1 MFCHCGKPI
10 FVFMNFN
17 MPLNNTHNVSWC
29 GATQFLVLKCRK
41 RLPWCLS
48 QPLLEIKTPA
58 TIMDDQK
65 IPNNY
70 LYSCIILFKCV
81 WIQIAFR
88 IDIIFI
94 YTLIRDNLLEACA
107 FSEGM
112 GEEIRVEFI
121 IDVDAVKKAGE
132 TVSIAVVLA
141 SGWNNMIWYVQ
152 H

>member
-1 MFCHCGKPI
+1 MFEYK
-10 FVFMNFN
+10 FYQRNF
-17 MPLNNTHNVSWC
+17 
-29 GATQFLVLKCRK
+29 
-41 RLPWCLS
+41 
-48 QPLLEIKTPA
+48 
-58 TIMDDQK
+58 
-65 IPNNY
+65 
-70 LYSCIILFKCV
+70 CIE
-81 WIQIAFR
+81 
-88 IDIIFI
+88 IIFI

-141 SGWNNMIWYVQ
+141 SGWNNMIWYIQ